1 MRRSHLLWSPLQ
13 PGGSPRWPM
22 TDAYNCCPW
31 LNCSPLSSSK
41 KKTNKKTM
49 NKSVLSKVVFH
60 LPGLPLFPAQT
71 SFMSHHRPSLLS
83 LPFCTTFY
91 FMNSK
96 VLSLFDF
103 SMSFFPSILSS
114 SYLRGRFCH
123 HSFVAPKAYLLF
135 DRRIVRREK
144 GIM

>member
-41 KKTNKKTM
+41 KKKNM
-49 NKSVLSKVVFH
+49 NKSVLPKLFFTSQASRCFQLRHH
-60 LPGLPLFPAQT
+60 LCPTIVCLFCLGHSVPLFTLWTA
-71 SFMSHHRPSLLS
+71 
-83 LPFCTTFY
+83 
-91 FMNSK
+91 K

-103 SMSFFPSILSS
+103 FFHVCFPSILSS

-123 HSFVAPKAYLLF
+123 HSFVKPKAYLLF